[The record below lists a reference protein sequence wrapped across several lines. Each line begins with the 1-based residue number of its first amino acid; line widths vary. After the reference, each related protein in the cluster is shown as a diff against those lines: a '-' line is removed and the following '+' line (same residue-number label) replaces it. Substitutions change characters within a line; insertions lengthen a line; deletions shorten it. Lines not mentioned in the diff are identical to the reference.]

1 MTSTNS
7 PSSNSSSPRPTDCGD
22 ATGDV
27 QVARVGGAPRIRVE
41 ERTTAPRAKRRT
53 PVTRDEITAAESLGY
68 PGLGLTTLLR
78 AMSQRSALRT
88 WVSVFALATLAAC
101 RGTTTSEVSS
111 DLTPAQQVSVNE
123 VRTATSRFQDITVAK
138 SAGYTSQ
145 YPAGCAASADGAQGF
160 HYLNESLVDAKVE
173 LLKPELVMYEPQ
185 ADGSMK
191 LIGVDYIVPFTQWTS
206 AEPPMLLGK
215 PFMRNEPL
223 GVWALHIWAFRANP
237 RGTFA
242 MWNPSAS
249 CANASARAAAPADM
263 DAHLD
268 MH

>member
-7 PSSNSSSPRPTDCGD
+7 PSSSTPTPRTTDCGD
-22 ATGDV
+22 ATGDI
-27 QVARVGGAPRIRVE
+27 QISRVGGAPRIRAE

-53 PVTRDEITAAESLGY
+53 SANTSDETQAFAY
-68 PGLGLTTLLR
+68 PSLGLTTFLST
-78 AMSQRSALRT
+78 MTQRSALRM

-101 RGTTTSEVSS
+101 RGTTNSEVSS

-123 VRTATSRFQDITVAK
+123 VRSATSRFQDINVAK

-191 LIGVDYIVPFTQWTS
+191 LIGVDYIVPFALWTS

-223 GVWALHIWAFRANP
+223 GVWALHIWAYRANP

-249 CANASARAAAPADM
+249 CANAVTRAAAPADM